1 MREIS
6 HRFSFLRCLVSA
18 QVFVAS
24 WRIDAALF
32 ACRRTGVQ
40 NAMNTVNSKILANA
54 GAAFNEK
61 FDGEEQ

>member
-1 MREIS
+1 M
-6 HRFSFLRCLVSA
+6 FSFLRRLVSA

-32 ACRRTGVQ
+32 ACRWTGVR
-40 NAMNTVNSKILANA
+40 NALNTVNSRILSNA